1 MLDKPAVTATPI
13 HPLLANRWSPRAFA
27 AKPVEPAKLLAVF
40 EAARWAASS
49 ANGQPWAFVVAQ
61 KDDAVAFAQMID
73 CLMPGNQGWASLAPV
88 LILAFSRPTWPG
100 EDRLNRTAQHD
111 VGMAAAMLS
120 VQAEALGLRTHHMG
134 GIVLDKIREVYAVP
148 DDFDPVSAI
157 ALGYQGDID
166 LLVEEKDRAREPQP
180 RTRKSL
186 DEIVFARRFGQA
198 APLA

>member
-1 MLDKPAVTATPI
+1 
-13 HPLLANRWSPRAFA
+13 
-27 AKPVEPAKLLAVF
+27 
-40 EAARWAASS
+40 
-49 ANGQPWAFVVAQ
+49 
-61 KDDAVAFAQMID
+61 
-73 CLMPGNQGWASLAPV
+73 
-88 LILAFSRPTWPG
+88 
-100 EDRLNRTAQHD
+100 
-111 VGMAAAMLS
+111 MLS

-166 LLVEEKDRAREPQP
+166 LLVEEKDRAREQQP